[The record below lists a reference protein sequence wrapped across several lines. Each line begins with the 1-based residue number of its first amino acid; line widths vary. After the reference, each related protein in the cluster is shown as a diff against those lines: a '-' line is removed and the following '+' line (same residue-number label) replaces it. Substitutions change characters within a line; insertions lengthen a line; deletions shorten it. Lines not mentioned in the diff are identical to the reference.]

1 MDTDTLLTLSE
12 VSVSFAGF
20 ASVASAIGRRYSTID
35 PRVNAL
41 RLHNMVDFSLTV
53 VFVSLVPIFLSHI
66 VESERWLWVIA
77 SGCSLVY
84 AIPLALRMT
93 RRNRELESVPD
104 YDNAG
109 ARRLQFMAAV
119 ASTCLVAGLTGLAPN
134 HAETLYLA
142 TALIVL
148 AISGILFMR
157 VIQSLLIFDDQSG
170 ESSDSSAD

>member
-12 VSVSFAGF
+12 VAVAFAGF
-20 ASVASAIGRRYSTID
+20 ASVASAINRRYSTID

-53 VFVSLVPIFLSHI
+53 VFVSLVPIFLRHI
-66 VESERWLWVIA
+66 IQSEHWLWVVA

-84 AIPLALRMT
+84 AIPLAVRMI
-93 RRNRELESVPD
+93 RRNRELETAPD

-109 ARRLQFMAAV
+109 ARRLQFMAAL

-134 HAETLYLA
+134 YAETLYLA
-142 TALIVL
+142 SALTVL

-157 VIQSLLIFDDQSG
+157 VIQTLLIFSDEVQDVD
-170 ESSDSSAD
+170 DSSP

>member
-12 VSVSFAGF
+12 VAVSFAGF
-20 ASVASAIGRRYSTID
+20 ASVASAIGRRYSTVD

-53 VFVSLVPIFLSHI
+53 VFVSLAPVFLNHI
-66 VESERWLWVIA
+66 IASERWLWIIA

-84 AIPLALRMT
+84 AVPLALRMT

-119 ASTCLVAGLTGLAPN
+119 ASTCLVTGLTGLAPN

-142 TALIVL
+142 TALTVL

-157 VIQSLLIFDDQSG
+157 VIQSLLIFDESG
-170 ESSDSSAD
+170 ERSDASPD